1 MLSVQHPVR
10 EYLDLM
16 SDLWQHSSEA
26 SDRFGAQALAYDR
39 YRPRYPEAVFDDIL
53 GVTDTT
59 AGTEVIEIGAGTGIA
74 TEPLVRRG
82 LSVTA
87 IEPSPEM
94 AALAQ
99 AKSGDRGSVFV
110 GRFENYSA
118 PGPVQLVTA
127 FNAWHWVEPET
138 AVNRVAELLAPGGSL
153 ALVWTE
159 VVSWGEE
166 PFKERLA
173 QISGHPWIKRM
184 DHLDRSMRP
193 IHGDPRFEDNL
204 VLHHVFERALDAST
218 FVEVTRTYGGQRT
231 DEQYEAMARAITEE
245 FGGSVTKV
253 EDAALYI
260 WRRR

>member
-1 MLSVQHPVR
+1 VT
-10 EYLDLM
+10 EYLEPVA
-16 SDLWQHSSEA
+16 DLWEQSSEA

-53 GVTDTT
+53 GVADTT

-94 AALAQ
+94 AALAK
-99 AKSGDRGSVFV
+99 AKIGDRGSVFV
-110 GRFENYSA
+110 GRFENYLA
-118 PGPVQLVTA
+118 PGQVRLVTA
-127 FNAWHWVEPET
+127 FNAWHWVEPEA
-138 AVNRVAELLAPGGSL
+138 AVNQIAACLGPGGSL

-159 VVSWGEE
+159 VVSWGQE
-166 PFKERLA
+166 PFEERLA
-173 QISGHPWIKRM
+173 QICGQRWVKRM
-184 DHLDRSMRP
+184 DHVDRSMSP
-193 IHGDPRFEDNL
+193 IHDDPRFEDHL
-204 VLHHVFERALDAST
+204 VLHHVFERTLDAST
-218 FVEVTRTYGGQRT
+218 FIEVTRTYGGQRT
-231 DEQYEAMARAITEE
+231 DKQCEAMARVIDEE

>member
-1 MLSVQHPVR
+1 
-10 EYLDLM
+10 
-16 SDLWQHSSEA
+16 
-26 SDRFGAQALAYDR
+26 
-39 YRPRYPEAVFDDIL
+39 VFDDIL

-59 AGTEVIEIGAGTGIA
+59 AGTEAIEIGAGTGIA

-94 AALAQ
+94 AALTQ
-99 AKSGDRGSVFV
+99 AKLGSLGSVFV
-110 GRFENYSA
+110 GRLEDYSA
-118 PGPVQLVTA
+118 PGPVQLIAA
-127 FNAWHWVEPET
+127 FNAWHWVDPEV

-166 PFKERLA
+166 PFEERLA

-184 DHLDRSMRP
+184 DHVDRSMRP
-193 IHGDPRFEDNL
+193 IHGDPRFEDHL
-204 VLHHVFERALDAST
+204 VLHHVFERALEAST

-231 DEQYEAMARAITEE
+231 DEQYEAMARVTEE

-253 EDAALYI
+253 EDAATYI